1 MSRNFSFTW
10 FPGSLRESREV
21 LLSIPCK
28 YMLAQYEKAPTTGN
42 LHWEGIV
49 IFTNAKR
56 RTAVVKQI
64 PGAHIKY
71 LEDSRDVLRRI
82 EYCSKERT
90 RVEEVPRITRGT
102 PPQGPGVRSDL
113 KGIAE
118 LLQQHKSILEIFTS
132 FPSSTIRNLGN
143 IEKMRRYLQPRR
155 THTKKVFF
163 LWGETG
169 TGKSRS
175 VIQFFN
181 YPEIPILY
189 ILSPDSGTRN
199 LFFSGYDDTIHDAV
213 LIDDFYGNYPWS
225 SMLRICD
232 RYPIDVQTRD
242 STPVQFN
249 PKYLIFTSN
258 KDPRLWYK
266 NMNWVTLQRRV
277 HAIIHFSVGTDY
289 NVPFNDYPKDG
300 PGRSPSIRSDSERR
314 PQPLGSAWD
323 EEL

>member
-1 MSRNFSFTW
+1 
-10 FPGSLRESREV
+10 
-21 LLSIPCK
+21 
-28 YMLAQYEKAPTTGN
+28 MLAQLERSPENHN

-49 IFTNAKR
+49 IFTNARR
-56 RTAVVKQI
+56 RTAVVKDL

-71 LEDSRDVLRRI
+71 LEDSQDIQRRMA
-82 EYCSKERT
+82 YCTKERT
-90 RVEEVPRITRGT
+90 RVDGMPRINRGS
-102 PPQGPGVRSDL
+102 PPSGPGVRSDL

-169 TGKSRS
+169 LGKTRS
-175 VIQFFN
+175 ILSFFN
-181 YPEIPILY
+181 YPEDCILY

-199 LFFSGYDDTIHDAV
+199 MFFTGYDDTVYDAV

-242 STPVQFN
+242 SAPVQFN
-249 PKYLIFTSN
+249 PKYLFFTSN

-266 NMNWVTLQRRV
+266 NMNWPTLHRRV
-277 HAIIHFSVGTDY
+277 CESGGSIIHFTVGT
-289 NVPFNDYPKDG
+289 NFNIKFDDYPINATSW
-300 PGRSPSIRSDSERR
+300 RVSPSTNSPRG
-314 PQPLGSAWD
+314 PQPLGTAWD
-323 EEL
+323 EELR